1 MKLKP
6 SIVSLCPKRKF
17 YLTKIFAHPTLTPY
31 FEPPTF
37 TLEILSRDLRNSYK
51 LIQQAEKYDILT
63 SDKLIV

>member
-1 MKLKP
+1 MKLIP
-6 SIVSLCPKRKF
+6 FIISLCPKPKS
-17 YLTKIFAHPTLTPY
+17 YLTKIFAHSTLIPY
-31 FEPPTF
+31 FELPTF